1 VIASAWLSFRLCKFL
16 LMFDQSSSLFTSAKL
31 EAEEV
36 FLGERSRYAAR
47 SDRGGYYLE
56 ITPALAAY

>member
-1 VIASAWLSFRLCKFL
+1 
-16 LMFDQSSSLFTSAKL
+16 MFDQSSSLFTSAKL